1 MPIKY
6 CYRFIVLWL
15 THYTCISMQ
24 LHVLL
29 QLVMYNFLFCV
40 IFVKKYCEFS
50 VTLWVFF
57 LCNNDFPCEFLSQY
71 SLQLAFV
78 PIFSHCSA
86 YCHIS
91 LLIVVHVFTK
101 SISVEI
107 LNLLKLYDLFIVALK
122 NCMLISFAWKPFKVF
137 CISRNKEISR
147 LMMVYFA
154 ESV

>member
-1 MPIKY
+1 MYYYNWWCTIF
-6 CYRFIVLWL
+6 CSVLF
-15 THYTCISMQ
+15 
-24 LHVLL
+24 LL
-29 QLVMYNFLFCV
+29 KSTASFLSLYGF
-40 IFVKKYCEFS
+40 
-50 VTLWVFF
+50 FF

-91 LLIVVHVFTK
+91 LLKVVHVFTK
-101 SISVEI
+101 SISLEI
-107 LNLLKLYDLFIVALK
+107 LNLLKLYDSFIVALK